1 MKIKLLPFVYILS
14 VCSLAMSVTG
24 CMNQQGQR
32 QVAQVEYAQP
42 VHVSKS
48 VRRSRTYAAFSKQ
61 KTMSGVIKPYASSNK
76 KTTSPGLVKP
86 FVENSN
92 NSNTYVARSVDSSA
106 DENSYVV
113 KPGDTL
119 YSVAFSHGRDY
130 RDIARLNNIDEPY
143 NITVGQRIYFT
154 NEKTVVASN
163 VTQSSS
169 AKTTTV
175 KEPVRADTYVVKAG
189 DTAVSVAKANGLT
202 FSQLIK
208 ANNLQKPYHLY
219 KGQVLSLDVNNAL
232 PKETKVTPSVVP
244 VAGSN
249 TTQVATAST
258 KTPAVI
264 SQEPTKI
271 VSGRAKNVSG
281 IAWMWPV
288 RGSVIRNFSS
298 ANKGL
303 DIAGS
308 RGQSVSAAADG
319 QVVYS
324 GNALRGYGNLV
335 IINHNNEFLS
345 AYAHN
350 DMLLVKEGQRVKR
363 GQVIAKMGSTDASRV
378 MLHFEIRYRGNSV
391 NPRKYLP

>member
-48 VRRSRTYAAFSKQ
+48 VRRSRTYAASSKQ

-175 KEPVRADTYVVKAG
+175 KEPVRADT
-189 DTAVSVAKANGLT
+189 
-202 FSQLIK
+202 
-208 ANNLQKPYHLY
+208 
-219 KGQVLSLDVNNAL
+219 
-232 PKETKVTPSVVP
+232 
-244 VAGSN
+244 
-249 TTQVATAST
+249 
-258 KTPAVI
+258 
-264 SQEPTKI
+264 
-271 VSGRAKNVSG
+271 
-281 IAWMWPV
+281 
-288 RGSVIRNFSS
+288 
-298 ANKGL
+298 
-303 DIAGS
+303 
-308 RGQSVSAAADG
+308 
-319 QVVYS
+319 
-324 GNALRGYGNLV
+324 
-335 IINHNNEFLS
+335 
-345 AYAHN
+345 
-350 DMLLVKEGQRVKR
+350 
-363 GQVIAKMGSTDASRV
+363 
-378 MLHFEIRYRGNSV
+378 
-391 NPRKYLP
+391 

>member
-48 VRRSRTYAAFSKQ
+48 VRRSRTYAASSKQ

-308 RGQSVSAAADG
+308 RGLSVSAAADD

>member
-48 VRRSRTYAAFSKQ
+48 VRRSRTYAASSKQ

-130 RDIARLNNIDEPY
+130 RDIERLNNIDEPY

>member
-48 VRRSRTYAAFSKQ
+48 VRRSRTYAASSKQ

-92 NSNTYVARSVDSSA
+92 NSNTYVARSVDNSA

>member
-48 VRRSRTYAAFSKQ
+48 VRRSRTYAASSKQ

-378 MLHFEIRYRGNSV
+378 MLHFEIRNLGNSV

>member
-48 VRRSRTYAAFSKQ
+48 VRRSRTYAASSKQ

-219 KGQVLSLDVNNAL
+219 KGQFLSLDVNNAL

>member
-48 VRRSRTYAAFSKQ
+48 VRRSRTYAASSKQ

-76 KTTSPGLVKP
+76 KTTLPGLVKP

-130 RDIARLNNIDEPY
+130 RDSARLNNIDEPY

>member
-32 QVAQVEYAQP
+32 KVAQVEYAQP

-48 VRRSRTYAAFSKQ
+48 VRRSRTYAASSKQ